1 MGQKTHPLGFRLG
14 VTQTHQSQWFAKP
27 NNYSQLVVE
36 DFFLRET
43 ILKQFSD
50 AVISTIKIQ
59 RKLDQIKIQIRAA
72 RPKVIGIKET
82 DLDRLKEELEKKLQ
96 IYRTHNLHLNSS
108 HRQFKRKL
116 GELHKKTQIG
126 IRLFMVAKSRA
137 ESPIIGGFLVEKLE
151 KRMSYRF
158 AVKNAIWQAKRA
170 NVRGIK
176 IQVSGRL
183 NGAEI
188 ARSEWFREGRVP
200 LQTLRADIDYS
211 CLTAKTIYGL
221 LGIKVWV
228 FKEKSSVS
236 QAFSKRRKT
245 LS

>member
-27 NNYSQLVVE
+27 NNYSQLVIE

-50 AVISTIKIQ
+50 AIISTIKIQ

-72 RPKVIGIKET
+72 KPKVIGIKET
-82 DLDRLKEELEKKLQ
+82 DIDELKEELEKKLQ
-96 IYRTHNLHLNSS
+96 IYRIHNLHLNSS
-108 HRQFKRKL
+108 HRQFNRKL
-116 GELHKKTQIG
+116 KDLHKKTQIG
-126 IRLFMVAKSRA
+126 IRLFMVAKPKT

-151 KRMSYRF
+151 ARKSYRS
-158 AVKNAIWQAKRA
+158 AVKKAIQDAKKA

-211 CLTAKTIYGL
+211 CLTARTIYGL

-228 FKEKSSVS
+228 FKEKSPIPQS
-236 QAFSKRRKT
+236 FSKKRKT
-245 LS
+245 LA